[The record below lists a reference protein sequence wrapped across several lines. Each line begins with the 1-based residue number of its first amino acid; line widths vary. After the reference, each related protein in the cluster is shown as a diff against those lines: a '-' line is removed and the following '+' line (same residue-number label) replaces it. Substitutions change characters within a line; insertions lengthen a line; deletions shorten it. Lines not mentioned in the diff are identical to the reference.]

1 MAVLCDSCDLVLEV
15 DELRR
20 FIQHSGYEKTEEYHK
35 CHIKTFIFPS
45 VSFILPLLV
54 WSVIRLQ
61 NKGGNFMR
69 GSATGVDAR
78 KRKKRKID
86 NTTQLKHFVI
96 FVAIFKALVSSE
108 RQSQSVILKVV

>member
-35 CHIKTFIFPS
+35 CHIKTFKFPS

-54 WSVIRLQ
+54 WSVIFTKQRWE
-61 NKGGNFMR
+61 FY
-69 GSATGVDAR
+69 AR
-78 KRKKRKID
+78 KCHGRGR
-86 NTTQLKHFVI
+86 
-96 FVAIFKALVSSE
+96 
-108 RQSQSVILKVV
+108 